1 MDHIRSSFNA
11 VALGLEYGK
20 SGDGVTISQVTTG
33 AQALTLLRQKN
44 KVKKKLEEFKVY
56 NIYYHSILY
65 NYIYIYIYI
74 FFF

>member
-20 SGDGVTISQVTTG
+20 SGDGVAISQVTTG

-44 KVKKKLEEFKVY
+44 KIKKKLEEFKVY
-56 NIYYHSILY
+56 TSIVY
-65 NYIYIYIYI
+65 NYNY
-74 FFF
+74 